1 MGKWKAVFAALA
13 VTTLACLP
21 LRPALAGGPL
31 LAAPWAIGHVVR
43 GAVTALA
50 IVASAVAPVVA
61 PQPAYAAPAPY
72 YPNPGPYYAPQN
84 YYVPQ
89 AYYPPQTYYPPGYY
103 ARPPTAFAGAGYRG
117 GGEYNR
123 PGPSFQ
129 QGARGYYPPG
139 LRYAGGHGTRGFS
152 PPRGFNHRHW

>member
-43 GAVTALA
+43 AVTALA
-50 IVASAVAPVVA
+50 LVASAVAPVVA
-61 PQPAYAAPAPY
+61 PQPAYAAPPPY
-72 YPNPGPYYAPQN
+72 YPNPDPYYAPQT
-84 YYVPQ
+84 YSVPQ
-89 AYYPPQTYYPPGYY
+89 AYYPYGYY
-103 ARPPTAFAGAGYRG
+103 ARPPAVFVPPPYRG
-117 GGEYNR
+117 WGEYNR
-123 PGPSFQ
+123 PPPSFQ

-139 LRYAGGHGTRGFS
+139 LRYAGGHGTRGFG
-152 PPRGFNHRHW
+152 PPRGFDHRHW